1 MSQRSGAVYHTGMD
15 IADLDSKER
24 LALVALLEAVITA
37 DRSISEEEEFQL
49 AEIIDALG
57 EETYR
62 KTVEFVDNKV
72 EDEDDLKALI
82 EDVERR
88 EAQELI
94 YATVMDVAMS
104 DVVLGGEVPILDWVA
119 KTWSLQSPPELLTDG
134 DS

>member
-1 MSQRSGAVYHTGMD
+1 LSQRSGAVYHTGMD

-72 EDEDDLKALI
+72 EDEDDLKALL

-119 KTWSLQSPPELLTDG
+119 KTWSLQNPLESLPDG